1 MSFTKT
7 IILTNKQVS
16 NSDVWF
22 VIVNPN
28 AGRKKGEKDW
38 NEIKDL
44 FQKSEILINSIF
56 TKAQGHAIELV
67 KKAIEDGFRKFIIV
81 GGDGTLNE
89 AINGILSQKIIPS
102 SEIIIGM
109 IPVGTGNDWGR
120 MYQIPCDYQAAVELI
135 KTGTTF
141 IQDAGKVSYWDKE
154 GQSQRYFV
162 NMAGMGYDALVAKKT
177 NIMKAKGGGGP
188 FAYLINMF
196 LGLIQYKFTFL
207 ELSIDGKEVY
217 KGKVFSMNIGICKYN
232 GGGMMQ
238 LPYAE
243 PDNGLFDITLIKK
256 ASKLKVITNIKNLY
270 DGSFIK
276 MPEVETFKG
285 KQIKLLS
292 KPKNTIFL
300 EADGESLGYS
310 PMEFE
315 IIPKS
320 IKLLRG

>member
-1 MSFTKT
+1 MSKTK
-7 IILTNKQVS
+7 IS
-16 NSDVWF
+16 NSDIWF

-38 NEIKDL
+38 NQIKTL
-44 FQKSEILINSIF
+44 FQQSEIQISSIF
-56 TKAQGHAIELV
+56 TKHQGHAIDIV
-67 KKAIEDGFRKFIIV
+67 KKAIQDGFRKFIVV

-89 AINGILSQKIIPS
+89 AINGILSQNTIPS
-102 SEIIIGM
+102 NEIIIGM

-120 MYQIPCDYQAAVELI
+120 MYQIPNDYQKAVELI
-135 KTGTTF
+135 KNEKTF
-141 IQDAGKVSYWDKE
+141 VQDAGKVSYWDKD
-154 GQSQRYFV
+154 GQKLRYFV

-188 FAYLINMF
+188 FAYLINLF

-207 ELSIDGKEVY
+207 ELSIDGKEVF

-256 ASKLKVITNIKNLY
+256 TNKLKVITNIKNLY
-270 DGSFIK
+270 DGSFVR

-285 KQIKLLS
+285 KQISLLS

-310 PMEFE
+310 PMEFA

>member
-1 MSFTKT
+1 MSKTK
-7 IILTNKQVS
+7 IS
-16 NSDVWF
+16 NSDIWF

-38 NEIKDL
+38 NQIKTL
-44 FQKSEILINSIF
+44 FQQSEIQISSIF
-56 TKAQGHAIELV
+56 TKHQGHAIDIV
-67 KKAIEDGFRKFIIV
+67 KKAIQDGFRKFIVV

-89 AINGILSQKIIPS
+89 AINGILSQNTIPS
-102 SEIIIGM
+102 NEIIIGM

-120 MYQIPCDYQAAVELI
+120 MYQIPNDYQEAVELI
-135 KTGTTF
+135 KNEKTF
-141 IQDAGKVSYWDKE
+141 VQDAGKVSYWDKD
-154 GQSQRYFV
+154 GQKLRYFV

-188 FAYLINMF
+188 FAYLINLF

-207 ELSIDGKEVY
+207 ELSIDGKEVF

-256 ASKLKVITNIKNLY
+256 TNKLKVITNIKNLY
-270 DGSFIK
+270 DGSFVR

-285 KQIKLLS
+285 KQISLLS

-310 PMEFE
+310 PMEFA

>member
-1 MSFTKT
+1 MSKT
-7 IILTNKQVS
+7 QISNK
-16 NSDVWF
+16 DTWF

-38 NEIKDL
+38 NQIKVL
-44 FQKSEILINSIF
+44 FQKSEILINPIF
-56 TKAQGHAIELV
+56 TKHQGHAIDLV
-67 KKAIEDGFRKFIIV
+67 KIAIKDGFRKFIVV

-89 AINGILSQKIIPS
+89 AVNGILSQNSIPS
-102 SEIIIGM
+102 IEIMIGI

-120 MYQIPCDYQAAVELI
+120 MYQIPVDYEAAVKLI
-135 KTGTTF
+135 KNENTF
-141 IQDAGKVSYWDKE
+141 VQDAGKVSYWDKD
-154 GQSQRYFV
+154 GQKLRYFV

-188 FAYLINMF
+188 FAYLINLF
-196 LGLIQYKFTFL
+196 LGLIQYRFAFL
-207 ELSIDGKEVY
+207 ELKIDGKEVY

-256 ASKLKVITNIKNLY
+256 ANKLKVITNIKNLY
-270 DGSFIK
+270 DGSFVS

-285 KQIKLLS
+285 KQISVLS

-310 PMEFE
+310 PIEFE

-320 IKLLRG
+320 IKLIRG

>member
-1 MSFTKT
+1 LTKT
-7 IILTNKQVS
+7 QIS
-16 NSDVWF
+16 NSEVWF
-22 VIVNPN
+22 VVVNPN
-28 AGRKKGEKDW
+28 AGRKRGEKDW
-38 NEIKDL
+38 NQIKNL
-44 FQKSEILINSIF
+44 FQQSKIQINSIF
-56 TKAQGHAIELV
+56 TKHQGHAISLV
-67 KKAIEDGFRKFIIV
+67 KKAIEDGFKKFLVV

-89 AINGILSQKIIPS
+89 AINGILSQDAIPS
-102 SEIIIGM
+102 TEITIGM

-120 MYQIPCDYQAAVELI
+120 MYQIPCDYQSAVELI
-135 KTGTTF
+135 KKEKTF
-141 IQDAGKVSYWDKE
+141 VQDAGKVSYWDKE
-154 GQSQRYFV
+154 GQKLRYFV

-188 FAYLINMF
+188 FAYLINLF
-196 LGLIQYKFTFL
+196 LGLIQYRFTFL
-207 ELSIDGKEVY
+207 ELSIDGQEVF

-243 PDNGLFDITLIKK
+243 PDNGVFDISLIKK
-256 ASKLKVITNIKNLY
+256 TNKLKVITNINNLY
-270 DGSFIK
+270 DGSFVK

-285 KQIKLLS
+285 KQISLLS

-310 PMEFE
+310 PIEFE

-320 IKLLRG
+320 IKLVRG